1 MAYDVPGVVE
11 LDDDSDSGSEEVVD
25 FGWKALRSA
34 FIPSYFYTFIPRYR
48 DTQELDR
55 IDSERDQ
62 LFGLLEYRPRSTRA
76 TTERADSICVYE
88 DMYR

>member
-11 LDDDSDSGSEEVVD
+11 LDDDSDSGSEEVVY

-34 FIPSYFYTFIPRYR
+34 FIPSYR
-48 DTQELDR
+48 DTQELDI

-62 LFGLLEYRPRSTRA
+62 MFGLLEYRPRSTRA
-76 TTERADSICVYE
+76 TTESADSICVYE

>member
-11 LDDDSDSGSEEVVD
+11 LDDDSDTGSEEVVD

-34 FIPSYFYTFIPRYR
+34 FIPSYQA
-48 DTQELDR
+48 TQVLDR
-55 IDSERDQ
+55 IDSERAQ
-62 LFGLLEYRPRSTRA
+62 LFGLLEYRPRSTPSRA
-76 TTERADSICVYE
+76 ERAERADSICVYE